1 MQDKQPLMDE
11 MSERHALR
19 LSPGE
24 GLVGL
29 SVFQIDQPHQS
40 TLTNLATLATKD
52 IRGESGICG
61 SAIFRGT
68 AGRDLAI
75 FTQWMDQGAYDQA
88 PQTLLKPPEQDLYQ
102 IAIVD
107 HMTGQGTSQLA
118 LEEGFFHF
126 INVFSLRPGK
136 RAAFID
142 FIARTLPIVR
152 AQPGYISTNM
162 LISLDAR
169 HAANIGQFRTR
180 QHWLAMSRRPR
191 VLLAFSQGLR
201 RRIVKRL
208 PRFRV
213 YDLVA
218 VSMSPSTQ
226 LERPEF
232 EGAARAEDRLS
243 SSQMGAKEI
252 SPRALE
258 NR

>member
-11 MSERHALR
+11 MSERHALT
-19 LSPGE
+19 LTPGE

-29 SVFQIDQPHQS
+29 SVFQIDHPHQS
-40 TLTNLATLATKD
+40 TLTHLATLATKD
-52 IRGESGICG
+52 IRGESGVTG
-61 SAIFRGT
+61 SAIFCGT

-75 FTQWMDQGAYDQA
+75 FTQWMGKPTYDQA
-88 PQTLLKPPEQDLYQ
+88 PQTLLKPPEPDLYQ
-102 IAIVD
+102 IALVD
-107 HMTGQGTSQLA
+107 HITGHSTSQLA

-136 RAAFID
+136 RAAFLD

-169 HAANIGQFRTR
+169 HAVNIGQFQTR
-180 QHWLAMSRRPR
+180 QQWLAMSRRPR

-208 PRFRV
+208 PRLRV

-226 LERPEF
+226 MERPEF
-232 EGAARAEDRLS
+232 EGAARAEDLLS
-243 SSQMGAKEI
+243 SSRDGCERDQ
-252 SPRALE
+252 SDVQE

>member
-1 MQDKQPLMDE
+1 MQDKPPLMDK
-11 MSERHALR
+11 MRERHHALT
-19 LSPGE
+19 LTPGE

-29 SVFQIDQPHQS
+29 SVFQIDHPHQS
-40 TLTNLATLATKD
+40 TLTTLATLATKD
-52 IRGESGICG
+52 IRLESGICG

-75 FTQWMDQGAYDQA
+75 FTQWMDQRAYDQA
-88 PQTLLKPPEQDLYQ
+88 TQTLLKPPEQDLYQ

-107 HMTGQGTSQLA
+107 HMSGQGTSQLA
-118 LEEGFFHF
+118 LEDGFFHF
-126 INVFSLRPGK
+126 INVFPLRPGK

-142 FIARTLPIVR
+142 FIARTMGSVR

-169 HAANIGQFRTR
+169 HAVNIGQFRTR
-180 QHWLAMSRRPR
+180 QQWLAMSRRPR

-201 RRIVKRL
+201 RRIVKRP
-208 PRFRV
+208 PRLRV

-226 LERPEF
+226 MEP
-232 EGAARAEDRLS
+232 
-243 SSQMGAKEI
+243 QT
-252 SPRALE
+252 
-258 NR
+258 